1 MTGYAAKAAR
11 NAKENRTDHTQRAV
25 CAASTGVDSEEAE
38 GIMAAEKGMK
48 AWMRDNRTALL

>member
-11 NAKENRTDHTQRAV
+11 NAKENRTDHTLRDV
-25 CAASTGVDSEEAE
+25 AASTGVDSEEAT

-48 AWMRDNRTALL
+48 AGVKDNRTALL